1 MLSISRRLK
10 NVQNAI
16 QFSAITSARRP
27 ESITLLAV
35 SKSFSYEAVIEA
47 ISAGQY
53 DFGENYRQL

>member
-35 SKSFSYEAVIEA
+35 SKSFSYEAVIEDKLIMFIISIA
-47 ISAGQY
+47 I
-53 DFGENYRQL
+53 LIK